1 MSAQPII
8 EALEQLIKLHKG
20 FNKLASKKKNIIIEG
35 DTDALTALFID
46 EQKYVKAI
54 SQIEIK
60 RQEVVQTFLKHQK
73 NATLNQVIEEAQP
86 EEAEILQR
94 LKIELLEE
102 VTQLKEQNELNQQ
115 LLVQSLQFVNLSL
128 DVLRP
133 QERNYNYDKNEQ
145 EPIRKT
151 RSMFD
156 SKA

>member
-20 FNKLASKKKNIIIEG
+20 FNKLASKKKNIIMES
-35 DTDALTALFID
+35 DTDALATLLID

-54 SQIEIK
+54 SQIESK
-60 RQEVVQTFLKHQK
+60 RQEAVQTFLKDRK
-73 NATLNQVIEEAQP
+73 NVTLDQVIEEAQP
-86 EEAEILQR
+86 DEAEILQR

-115 LLVQSLQFVNLSL
+115 LLVHSLQFVNLSL
-128 DVLRP
+128 DLLRP
-133 QERNYNYDKNEQ
+133 QDRNYNYDRNEQ

>member
-8 EALEQLIKLHKG
+8 EALEQLIKLHQG

-35 DTDALTALFID
+35 DTDALTALLID

-54 SQIEIK
+54 SQTEIK
-60 RQEVVQTFLKHQK
+60 RQEAVQTFLKHQK
-73 NATLNQVIEEAQP
+73 NATLNQVIEVAQL

-94 LKIELLEE
+94 LQIELLEE
-102 VTQLKEQNELNQQ
+102 VTQLKEQNEFNQQ

-133 QERNYNYDKNEQ
+133 QDRSYNYGNEQ
-145 EPIRKT
+145 APKPSI
-151 RSMFD
+151 SMFD

>member
-8 EALEQLIKLHKG
+8 EALEQLIKLHQG

-35 DTDALTALFID
+35 DTDALTALLID

-54 SQIEIK
+54 SQIETK
-60 RQEVVQTFLKHQK
+60 RQEAVQTFLKHQQ
-73 NATLNQVIEEAQP
+73 NATLNQVMEEAQP
-86 EEAEILQR
+86 EEAEVLQR

-102 VTQLKEQNELNQQ
+102 VTQLKEQNEFNQQ
-115 LLVQSLQFVNLSL
+115 LLVQSLQFINLSL

-133 QERNYNYDKNEQ
+133 QDRNYNYGNEQ
-145 EPIRKT
+145 APKPSS
-151 RSMFD
+151 SMFD

>member
-8 EALEQLIKLHKG
+8 EALEQLIKLHQG

-35 DTDALTALFID
+35 DTDALTALLMD

-60 RQEVVQTFLKHQK
+60 RQEAVQTFLNSQQ
-73 NATLNQVIEEAQP
+73 NAAFDRVMEEAQP
-86 EEAEILQR
+86 SEAEVLQR

-102 VTQLKEQNELNQQ
+102 VTQLKEQNEFNQQ

-133 QERNYNYDKNEQ
+133 QDRNYNYGNEQ
-145 EPIRKT
+145 APKQSI
-151 RSMFD
+151 SMFD

>member
-8 EALEQLIKLHKG
+8 EALEQLIKLHQG

-35 DTDALTALFID
+35 DTDALTALLID

-60 RQEVVQTFLKHQK
+60 RQEAVQTFLKHPK
-73 NATLNQVIEEAQP
+73 NATLNQVMEEASP

-133 QERNYNYDKNEQ
+133 QDRNYNYGNEQ
-145 EPIRKT
+145 APKPSI
-151 RSMFD
+151 SMFD

>member
-35 DTDALTALFID
+35 DTDALTALLID

-54 SQIEIK
+54 SQIETK
-60 RQEVVQTFLKHQK
+60 RQEAVQTFLKRPE
-73 NATLNQVIEEAQP
+73 NATTLNQVIEEAQP
-86 EEAEILQR
+86 EEAETLQR

-133 QERNYNYDKNEQ
+133 QDRNYNYGNEQ
-145 EPIRKT
+145 APKPSI
-151 RSMFD
+151 SMFD

>member
-8 EALEQLIKLHKG
+8 EALEQLIKLHQD

-35 DTDALTALFID
+35 DTDALTALLMD

-60 RQEVVQTFLKHQK
+60 RQEAVQTFLDSQQ
-73 NATLNQVIEEAQP
+73 NATFDQVIEEAP
-86 EEAEILQR
+86 SFEAEILQR
-94 LKIELLEE
+94 LKMELLEE
-102 VTQLKEQNELNQQ
+102 VTQLKEQNEFNQQ

-133 QERNYNYDKNEQ
+133 QDRNYNYGNEQ
-145 EPIRKT
+145 APKQSI
-151 RSMFD
+151 SMFD